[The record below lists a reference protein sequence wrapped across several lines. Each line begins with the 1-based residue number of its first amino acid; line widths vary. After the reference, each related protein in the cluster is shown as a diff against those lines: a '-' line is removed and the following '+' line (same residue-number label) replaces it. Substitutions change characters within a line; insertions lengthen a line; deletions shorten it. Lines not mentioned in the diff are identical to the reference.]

1 MTGIFKDYPDVVSV
15 EQLCAMLKIG
25 KNTAYGLLRSGKIK
39 AVRIGRQYRIPK
51 KWVIE
56 YINS

>member
-1 MTGIFKDYPDVVSV
+1 MVSV

-25 KNTAYGLLRSGKIK
+25 RNTAYELLRSGKIK

-56 YINS
+56 YLNS